1 MKVSLQWLRELVA
14 NDGAPLEPEH
24 LAERLSIAGFEVEAI
39 EDQAA
44 AIAGVVVG
52 FVQTCEPHADANKL
66 SVCQVQIGADQ
77 PLQIVCG
84 AANVRSGIHVAV
96 APVGTHLPAVGLT
109 IKAAELRGVA
119 SSGMICSLQE
129 LGLAESSAGI
139 AILEDLLPVPPPIG
153 SPLGPA
159 LGLDDQ
165 VLELAI
171 TANRPDGLSMQ
182 GIAREVAALC
192 GGQTTLPP
200 RAPTV
205 AVSALAVSA
214 ANATAMEDGGLF
226 SVTSLTDLKVAASP
240 SWLQRRLQRAG
251 LRPINNVVDITNLVM
266 LETGQPLH
274 AFDREALAR
283 LAPGPAD
290 PAQLGLRQ
298 GREGESLVTLDG
310 ENRPLGPEALVVTY
324 ADQAIALAGVMGGAA
339 EAVNGGTTSIWLEA
353 AVFASE
359 AVRRSSRSV
368 GLRSE
373 ASSRFEKGLPRE
385 NTLAAADRAV
395 ALLQELAGARVE
407 GRWWH
412 GRPEAPTPPVVLNRD
427 ALHNLLGPVLVGG
440 EPQDLEDSRI
450 EATLKALGC
459 QLEAG
464 EDGWSVTVPAQRALD
479 LKREVDLIEEVARLV
494 GYDQFGVHLP
504 DPLVPGGL
512 DPTQQAERR
521 LRRAL
526 CAAGLQEL
534 STLSLV
540 KAAKGRI
547 SLANPLLADTGH
559 LRDNLHEELLQAAR
573 RNRQAFRPDFWA
585 FEIGRVYLAAPS
597 QEAVATD
604 PATVDPPLVDPPL
617 VDPPT
622 IDPAKI
628 DPATIEERLLLG
640 GIVCGERRS
649 ELWSSSGQP
658 RPPSYF
664 EARGLLQAGLQSLG
678 LVLEDRPALEQGVV
692 GAPPADLLHPGR
704 SAQLVFEG
712 RPLGWFGQLH
722 PARAQELDLGDGTY
736 LFELPLAPLLAAAI
750 RPRRWQPSF
759 TPFATVPPSER
770 DLALVVSR
778 SLTAAELLAAIRKAG
793 KPLLEQAELLDRY
806 EGAQVEAGYC
816 SQAFRLRYRAP
827 DRTLTDGEVDAA
839 HQKVVASLASRFD
852 AKLRS

>member
-1 MKVSLQWLRELVA
+1 
-14 NDGAPLEPEH
+14 
-24 LAERLSIAGFEVEAI
+24 LA
-39 EDQAA
+39 
-44 AIAGVVVG
+44 
-52 FVQTCEPHADANKL
+52 
-66 SVCQVQIGADQ
+66 
-77 PLQIVCG
+77 
-84 AANVRSGIHVAV
+84 
-96 APVGTHLPAVGLT
+96 
-109 IKAAELRGVA
+109 
-119 SSGMICSLQE
+119 
-129 LGLAESSAGI
+129 
-139 AILEDLLPVPPPIG
+139 
-153 SPLGPA
+153 PA

-192 GGQTTLPP
+192 GGHTTLPP
-200 RAPTV
+200 RAPAV
-205 AVSALAVSA
+205 AASALAVSG
-214 ANATAMEDGGLF
+214 ANAAAMEAGGLF

-310 ENRPLGPEALVVTY
+310 ENRPLGPEALLVTY

-339 EAVNGGTTSIWLEA
+339 EAVNEGTTSIWLEA
-353 AVFASE
+353 AVFTSE

-395 ALLQELAGARVE
+395 ALLQELAGAQVE
-407 GRWWH
+407 GRWCH
-412 GRPEAPTPPVVLNRD
+412 GRPEAPIAPVVLNRD

-440 EPQDLEDSRI
+440 EPQDLDDSRI

-459 QLEAG
+459 QLETND
-464 EDGWSVTVPAQRALD
+464 DGWSVTVPAQRAMD

-494 GYDQFGVHLP
+494 GYDQFDVHLP

-585 FEIGRVYLAAPS
+585 FEIGRVYLAAPG

-604 PATVDPPLVDPPL
+604 PA
-617 VDPPT
+617 
-622 IDPAKI
+622 K
-628 DPATIEERLLLG
+628 IEERLLLG

-678 LVLEDRPALEQGVV
+678 LALEDRPALEQGVA
-692 GAPPADLLHPGR
+692 GAPPVDLLHPGR

-722 PARAQELDLGDGTY
+722 PARARELDLSDGTY

-827 DRTLTDGEVDAA
+827 DRTLTDGEVDGA
-839 HQKVVASLASRFD
+839 HQKVVASLESRFG

>member
-1 MKVSLQWLRELVA
+1 M
-14 NDGAPLEPEH
+14 
-24 LAERLSIAGFEVEAI
+24 EA
-39 EDQAA
+39 
-44 AIAGVVVG
+44 
-52 FVQTCEPHADANKL
+52 
-66 SVCQVQIGADQ
+66 
-77 PLQIVCG
+77 
-84 AANVRSGIHVAV
+84 
-96 APVGTHLPAVGLT
+96 
-109 IKAAELRGVA
+109 
-119 SSGMICSLQE
+119 
-129 LGLAESSAGI
+129 
-139 AILEDLLPVPPPIG
+139 
-153 SPLGPA
+153 
-159 LGLDDQ
+159 
-165 VLELAI
+165 
-171 TANRPDGLSMQ
+171 
-182 GIAREVAALC
+182 
-192 GGQTTLPP
+192 
-200 RAPTV
+200 
-205 AVSALAVSA
+205 
-214 ANATAMEDGGLF
+214 GGLF
-226 SVTSLTDLKVAASP
+226 SITSLTDLKVAASP

-310 ENRPLGPEALVVTY
+310 ENRPLGPEALLVTY

-339 EAVNGGTTSIWLEA
+339 EAVNEGTTSIWLEA

-395 ALLQELAGARVE
+395 ALLQELAGAHVE

-412 GRPEAPTPPVVLNRD
+412 GLPEAPTPPVVLNRD

-440 EPQDLEDSRI
+440 EAQDLDDSRI

-459 QLEAG
+459 QLEPND
-464 EDGWSVTVPAQRALD
+464 DGWSVTVPAQRALD

-494 GYDQFGVHLP
+494 GYDQFDVHLP

-585 FEIGRVYLAAPS
+585 FEIGRVYLAAPG
-597 QEAVATD
+597 QEAAATD
-604 PATVDPPLVDPPL
+604 S
-617 VDPPT
+617 
-622 IDPAKI
+622 AK
-628 DPATIEERLLLG
+628 IEERLLLG

-678 LVLEDRPALEQGVV
+678 LALEDRPALEQGVV

-722 PARAQELDLGDGTY
+722 PARARELDLSDGTY

-759 TPFATVPPSER
+759 TPYATVPPSER

-806 EGAQVEAGYC
+806 EGAQVAAGYC

-827 DRTLTDGEVDAA
+827 DRTLTDGEVDGA
-839 HQKVVASLASRFD
+839 HQKVVASLESRFG

>member
-14 NDGAPLEPEH
+14 NDGALLEPEH

-44 AIAGVVVG
+44 ATAGVVVG
-52 FVQTCEPHADANKL
+52 FVQTCEPHGDANKL

-129 LGLAESSAGI
+129 LGLAESSEGI
-139 AILEDLLPVPPPIG
+139 VILEDLLPAPPPIG
-153 SPLGPA
+153 SPLGRA
-159 LGLDDQ
+159 LDLDDQ

-182 GIAREVAALC
+182 GIAREVAALY

-200 RAPTV
+200 RAPAV
-205 AVSALAVSA
+205 AASALAVSG
-214 ANATAMEDGGLF
+214 ANAAAMEAGGLF

-310 ENRPLGPEALVVTY
+310 ENRPLGPEALLVTY
-324 ADQAIALAGVMGGAA
+324 ADHAIALAGVMGGAA

-395 ALLQELAGARVE
+395 ALLQELAGAHVE

-412 GRPEAPTPPVVLNRD
+412 GRPEAPIPPVVLNRD

-440 EPQDLEDSRI
+440 EPQDLDDSRI

-459 QLEAG
+459 HLEPND
-464 EDGWSVTVPAQRALD
+464 DGWSVTVPAQRALD

-494 GYDQFGVHLP
+494 GYDQFDVHLP

-585 FEIGRVYLAAPS
+585 FEIGRVYLAAPG
-597 QEAVATD
+597 QEAAATD
-604 PATVDPPLVDPPL
+604 PATG
-617 VDPPT
+617 
-622 IDPAKI
+622 DPAPV

-678 LVLEDRPALEQGVV
+678 LALEDRPALEEGVV

-722 PARAQELDLGDGTY
+722 PARARELDLCDGTY

-759 TPFATVPPSER
+759 TAFATVPPSER

-806 EGAQVEAGYC
+806 EGAQVEAGSC
-816 SQAFRLRYRAP
+816 SQAFRLRYRAT
-827 DRTLTDGEVDAA
+827 DRTLTDGEVDGA
-839 HQKVVASLASRFD
+839 HQKVVASLESRFG

>member
-1 MKVSLQWLRELVA
+1 MKVSLQWLGELVA
-14 NDGAPLEPEH
+14 NDGALLEPEQ

-44 AIAGVVVG
+44 ASAGVVVG
-52 FVQTCEPHADANKL
+52 FVQTCEPHGDANKL

-139 AILEDLLPVPPPIG
+139 AILEDLLPAPPPIG
-153 SPLGPA
+153 SPLAQA

-200 RAPTV
+200 RAPAV
-205 AVSALAVSA
+205 AASALAVSG
-214 ANATAMEDGGLF
+214 ANAAAMEAGGLF

-310 ENRPLGPEALVVTY
+310 ENRPLGPEALLVTY

-339 EAVNGGTTSIWLEA
+339 EAVNEGTTSIWLEA

-373 ASSRFEKGLPRE
+373 ASSRFEKGLPRA

-395 ALLQELAGARVE
+395 ALLQELAGAHVE

-427 ALHNLLGPVLVGG
+427 ALHNLLGPVLVEG
-440 EPQDLEDSRI
+440 EPRDLEDSRI

-459 QLEAG
+459 QLEADD
-464 EDGWSVTVPAQRALD
+464 DGWSVTVPAQRALD

-494 GYDQFGVHLP
+494 GYDQFDVHLP

-521 LRRAL
+521 LRRSL

-585 FEIGRVYLAAPS
+585 FEIGRVYLAAPG
-597 QEAVATD
+597 QEAAAT
-604 PATVDPPLVDPPL
+604 
-617 VDPPT
+617 
-622 IDPAKI
+622 

-678 LVLEDRPALEQGVV
+678 LALEDRPALEQGVV

-722 PARAQELDLGDGTY
+722 PARARELDLSDETY

-839 HQKVVASLASRFD
+839 HQKVVASLESRFG

>member
-14 NDGAPLEPEH
+14 NDGALLEPEQ

-44 AIAGVVVG
+44 ASAGVVVG
-52 FVQTCEPHADANKL
+52 FVQTCEPHGDANKL

-139 AILEDLLPVPPPIG
+139 AILEDLLPAPPPIG

-192 GGQTTLPP
+192 GGHTTLPP
-200 RAPTV
+200 RSPAV
-205 AVSALAVSA
+205 AASTLAVSG
-214 ANATAMEDGGLF
+214 ANAAAMEAGGLF

-274 AFDREALAR
+274 AFDREAVAR
-283 LAPGPAD
+283 LSPGPAD

-310 ENRPLGPEALVVTY
+310 ENRPLGPEALLVTY

-339 EAVNGGTTSIWLEA
+339 EAVNEGTTSIWLEA

-395 ALLQELAGARVE
+395 ALLQELAGAHVE

-412 GRPEAPTPPVVLNRD
+412 GLPEAPTPPVVLNRD

-440 EPQDLEDSRI
+440 EPQDLDDSRI

-459 QLEAG
+459 QLEAD
-464 EDGWSVTVPAQRALD
+464 EEGWSVTVPAQRALD

-494 GYDQFGVHLP
+494 GYDQFDVHLP

-521 LRRAL
+521 LRRSL

-585 FEIGRVYLAAPS
+585 FEIGRVYLAAPG
-597 QEAVATD
+597 QEAAAT
-604 PATVDPPLVDPPL
+604 
-617 VDPPT
+617 
-622 IDPAKI
+622 

-678 LVLEDRPALEQGVV
+678 LALEDRPELEQTIV
-692 GAPPADLLHPGR
+692 GAPPAYLLHPGR

-722 PARAQELDLGDGTY
+722 PARARELDLSDGSY

-839 HQKVVASLASRFD
+839 HQKVVASLESSFG

>member
-14 NDGAPLEPEH
+14 NDGPLLEPEH

-44 AIAGVVVG
+44 GSVGVVVG
-52 FVQTCEPHADANKL
+52 FVQTCEPHGDANKL

-139 AILEDLLPVPPPIG
+139 AILEDLLPAPPPIG
-153 SPLGPA
+153 SPLAQA

-192 GGQTTLPP
+192 GGHTTLPP
-200 RAPTV
+200 RAPAV
-205 AVSALAVSA
+205 AASTLAVSG
-214 ANATAMEDGGLF
+214 ANAAAMEAGGLF

-274 AFDREALAR
+274 AFDREAVAR

-310 ENRPLGPEALVVTY
+310 ENRPLGPEALLVTY

-339 EAVNGGTTSIWLEA
+339 EAVNEGTTGVWLEA
-353 AVFASE
+353 AVFAPE

-395 ALLQELAGARVE
+395 ALLQELAGAHVE

-412 GRPEAPTPPVVLNRD
+412 GRPEAPTSPVVLNRD

-440 EPQDLEDSRI
+440 EPQDLDDSRI

-459 QLEAG
+459 QLEAD
-464 EDGWSVTVPAQRALD
+464 EEGWSVTVPAQRALD

-512 DPTQQAERR
+512 DLTQQAERR

-559 LRDNLHEELLQAAR
+559 LRNNLHEELLQAAR

-585 FEIGRVYLAAPS
+585 FEIGRVYLAAPG
-597 QEAVATD
+597 QEAAATD
-604 PATVDPPLVDPPL
+604 PATGDPVQLDP
-617 VDPPT
+617 VQV
-622 IDPAKI
+622 

-678 LVLEDRPALEQGVV
+678 LALEDRAALEQGVV

-722 PARAQELDLGDGTY
+722 PARARELDLSDGTY

-759 TPFATVPPSER
+759 TAFATVPPSER

-839 HQKVVASLASRFD
+839 HQKVVASLESSFG